1 MKILIGPGGTGSP
14 AIEGL
19 KEIAK
24 FGLNCVEVEFT
35 HSIYMKSNKI
45 AKEVGDAAKELGIDL
60 SVHCP
65 YYINLLS
72 VEKAKIT
79 ASMKRILVSAERGHY
94 LGAKYIVFHAGYY
107 GKLTKDQAFEGIK
120 KAMLEMQGVIK
131 KNKWSV
137 MLAPETTGKTT
148 QFGDLD
154 ELYRMHKETGCAVCV
169 DFAHMKAK
177 YLGKIDYKE
186 VFDTMA
192 KFKFKPLTGHFSGIE
207 WGNGGEKKHTPIVD
221 ADMRE
226 LLKWIL
232 KYKLDIRL
240 INESPDILG
249 DAVKANKILRQ
260 LYN

>member
-19 KEIAK
+19 REIAK
-24 FGLNCVEVEFT
+24 LGLTCVEVEFT
-35 HSIYMKSNKI
+35 HSIYMKNNKI
-45 AKEVGDAAKELGIDL
+45 AKEVGDAAKELGLDL

-72 VEKAKIT
+72 AEKPKIT

-94 LGAKYIVFHAGYY
+94 LGAKYIIFHAGYY
-107 GKLTKDQAFEGIK
+107 GKLTKEQAFEGVK
-120 KAMLEMQGVIK
+120 KAILEMQEVIK
-131 KNKWSV
+131 KNKWNV
-137 MLAPETTGKTT
+137 MLAPETTGKST

-177 YLGKIDYKE
+177 YLGKIDYKY
-186 VFDTMA
+186 VFDTLK
-192 KFKFKPLTGHFSGIE
+192 KFRFRPLTAHFSGIE
-207 WGNGGEKKHTPIVD
+207 WGAGGEKRHVPVVD
-221 ADMRE
+221 SDIRE
-226 LLKWIL
+226 LLKWII

-240 INESPDILG
+240 
-249 DAVKANKILRQ
+249 V
-260 LYN
+260 